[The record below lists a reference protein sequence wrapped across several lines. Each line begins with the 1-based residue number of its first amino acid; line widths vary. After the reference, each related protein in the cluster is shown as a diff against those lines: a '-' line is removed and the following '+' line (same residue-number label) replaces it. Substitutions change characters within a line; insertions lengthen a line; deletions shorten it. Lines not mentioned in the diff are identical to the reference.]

1 MNRQSRWDAPFVYI
15 GVVVV
20 WLLKRCKYSVWRELS
35 NVPRTDYSCRP
46 EGVIGLA
53 VIIATLGLMAAYR
66 LHAFS
71 D

>member
-1 MNRQSRWDAPFVYI
+1 MKRQNRWDALFICI
-15 GVVVV
+15 GVVAV
-20 WLLKRCKYSVWRELS
+20 WLLKRCRHSLPQELS

-53 VIIATLGLMAAYR
+53 IVIATLGLMVAWR